1 MTAHGSS
8 KSHHAT
14 QNRAKQ
20 DLGAGCLSV
29 AGQDRILSAFMMD
42 LTCFL
47 ISPRAVSSRAYP
59 QKPAETG
66 NAVDSLLFTDSPGT
80 AQFSVLCLHLI
91 VPALRSGT

>member
-8 KSHHAT
+8 KTHRAT
-14 QNRAKQ
+14 QNRARQ

-47 ISPRAVSSRAYP
+47 ISPRAVSSLAYP
-59 QKPAETG
+59 QKPAGTG
-66 NAVDSLLFTDSPGT
+66 SAVESLPFY
-80 AQFSVLCLHLI
+80 
-91 VPALRSGT
+91 

>member
-1 MTAHGSS
+1 MAAHGSS
-8 KSHHAT
+8 KSHRAT

-29 AGQDRILSAFMMD
+29 AGQDWILSAFMMD

-59 QKPAETG
+59 QKPAGTG
-66 NAVDSLLFTDSPGT
+66 SAVESLPFY
-80 AQFSVLCLHLI
+80 
-91 VPALRSGT
+91 